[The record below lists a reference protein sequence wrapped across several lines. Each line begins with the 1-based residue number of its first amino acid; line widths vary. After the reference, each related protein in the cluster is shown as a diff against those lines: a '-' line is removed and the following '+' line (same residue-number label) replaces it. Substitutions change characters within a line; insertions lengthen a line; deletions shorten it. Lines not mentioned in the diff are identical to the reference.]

1 MQYVCVTIMDHI
13 IVLVCCYLVMLV
25 HLHQAGAGL
34 LCAPVHLCVY
44 HNLIM
49 SVHVVCAFPFVL
61 VFYWRILSETLL
73 PYMAMIDACTCMNL
87 R

>member
-13 IVLVCCYLVMLV
+13 IVLVCCYHVMLV
-25 HLHQAGAGL
+25 YLHQAGL
-34 LCAPVHLCVY
+34 LCVHVHQHVY

-49 SVHVVCAFPFVL
+49 SVVCAFPFVL

-73 PYMAMIDACTCMNL
+73 PYMAMIDACMNL
-87 R
+87 Q